1 MIPLHKGGG
10 RCRTGGKRYPLL
22 PTPLKKSHLHLHR
35 LDGFLKKNNNLTKKK
50 ILKMWLAG
58 GESNPCVKNIYG
70 LNANMYIY
78 LLYCPIAAAATESPS
93 CQCVKNTLSVTDRVC
108 VIKQIKFSKKFND
121 YKLC

>member
-1 MIPLHKGGG
+1 
-10 RCRTGGKRYPLL
+10 
-22 PTPLKKSHLHLHR
+22 
-35 LDGFLKKNNNLTKKK
+35 
-50 ILKMWLAG
+50 MWLAG

-108 VIKQIKFSKKFND
+108 VKQIKFSKKLMITNYVSKREIF
-121 YKLC
+121 

>member
-1 MIPLHKGGG
+1 MIPLHYGGG

-22 PTPLKKSHLHLHR
+22 PTPFKKNHLHLHR

-70 LNANMYIY
+70 LNANMCFDF
-78 LLYCPIAAAATESPS
+78 LDCPIAAAATESPS
-93 CQCVKNTLSVTDRVC
+93 CQCLKNTLSVADRVC
-108 VIKQIKFSKKFND
+108 VNKTDKI
-121 YKLC
+121 

>member
-1 MIPLHKGGG
+1 MRFTYIRVAVAVAPAASV
-10 RCRTGGKRYPLL
+10 PLL
-22 PTPLKKSHLHLHR
+22 PTPLKKATYTFAGWMAFEHKLII
-35 LDGFLKKNNNLTKKK
+35 LTKKK

-70 LNANMYIY
+70 FIANMYIY

-108 VIKQIKFSKKFND
+108 VSK
-121 YKLC
+121 

>member
-1 MIPLHKGGG
+1 
-10 RCRTGGKRYPLL
+10 
-22 PTPLKKSHLHLHR
+22 
-35 LDGFLKKNNNLTKKK
+35 
-50 ILKMWLAG
+50 MWLAG

-93 CQCVKNTLSVTDRVC
+93 CQCLKNTLSVSDRVC
-108 VIKQIKFSKKFND
+108 EIKQIKSKQNVYND